1 MENLKFAFKEL
12 YQCVFTAEQE
22 VKIGNS
28 TVMPQEPIVV
38 FDNIQTLGLQEIKKR
53 ADALGGYG
61 NQAWVSWES
70 SEKVIIDFTQGVFSK
85 VHLALLGN
93 GMIEKQNVEVPMW
106 EILEADGDKTVTL
119 KHKPILPNMWAYDA
133 GNGKTLKGTVQ
144 ENKITFKDIEPY
156 TMVQVSYHYKYDK
169 ADTIVIGRPL
179 LQNYLKMTAK
189 VRLKDDITGKVTTGI
204 ISIPKLKLMSDFSMK
219 MGDKAPPMCGSFRVI
234 AFPVGDHG
242 QQKVAELILLGED
255 ADQDL

>member
-22 VKIGNS
+22 VNVAGKVI
-28 TVMPQEPIVV
+28 MPHEPIVV

-70 SEKVIIDFTQGVFSK
+70 SEKVIVDFTQGVFSK

-93 GMIEKQNVEVPMW
+93 GDLQKRQVKVPMW
-106 EILEADGDKTVTL
+106 ETLELDEHKTATL
-119 KHKPILPNMWAYDA
+119 KHKPLLPDIWAYDA
-133 GNGKTLKGTVQ
+133 ETGEHLKGTVKD
-144 ENKITFKDIEPY
+144 NKVTLKDAEPY
-156 TMVQVSYHYKYDK
+156 TMVQVSYHYNYDK
-169 ADTIVIGRPL
+169 ADTIVIGSPL
-179 LQNYLKMTAK
+179 LQSYLSMTAK

-219 MGDKAPPMCGSFRVI
+219 MGDKAPPMCGTFRVI
-234 AFPVGDHG
+234 AFPVGGHG
-242 QQKVAELILLGED
+242 QEQVAELILLGED